1 MAESQ
6 EPRYRD
12 KKNLFISMGGYI
24 FPMPYKHST
33 IKLFYG
39 LQAIIY
45 YLAALL
51 TPAILIYGLYYWI
64 PFTGCHSLKGIWTGF
79 TVKNILCFLQLWK
92 HKQFFLATHILS
104 FSPSFLRCLLSFLLY
119 LCSAQYFIPCIFRN
133 VRIYFPGNKLKNI
146 YIVCNVD
153 MVYICPGQA
162 TSPVST

>member
-1 MAESQ
+1 
-6 EPRYRD
+6 
-12 KKNLFISMGGYI
+12 MGGYI

-79 TVKNILCFLQLWK
+79 TVKNILCFL
-92 HKQFFLATHILS
+92 
-104 FSPSFLRCLLSFLLY
+104 
-119 LCSAQYFIPCIFRN
+119 
-133 VRIYFPGNKLKNI
+133 
-146 YIVCNVD
+146 
-153 MVYICPGQA
+153 
-162 TSPVST
+162 